1 MGIIMPKDLS
11 KYLDIINLPRH
22 ISTRRA
28 PMSISNRAAQ
38 FAPFAALT
46 GYESSIREAARFT
59 EQRIEPDED
68 QKAAIN
74 EMLQYINR
82 HINEQPE
89 VTVLYFRPDERKNGG
104 RYVTVTGNVVK
115 FDATEKTLWLAD
127 GAVLF
132 IENILALLYK

>member
-1 MGIIMPKDLS
+1 MSKDLS

-59 EQRIEPDED
+59 EQRVEPDED

-132 IENILALLYK
+132 VESILEFL

>member
-1 MGIIMPKDLS
+1 MPKDLS

-68 QKAAIN
+68 QK
-74 EMLQYINR
+74 
-82 HINEQPE
+82 H
-89 VTVLYFRPDERKNGG
+89 LYGHDFLKK
-104 RYVTVTGNVVK
+104 RYDFQK
-115 FDATEKTLWLAD
+115 
-127 GAVLF
+127 
-132 IENILALLYK
+132 NILLHHATHIHNRPTP

>member
-132 IENILALLYK
+132 AEDILEFL

>member
-1 MGIIMPKDLS
+1 MSKDLS

-74 EMLQYINR
+74 EMLQCINR

-104 RYVTVTGNVVK
+104 RYMTVTGNVVK

-132 IENILALLYK
+132 VDNILALLYK

>member
-1 MGIIMPKDLS
+1 MPKDLS

-46 GYESSIREAARFT
+46 GYDSSIREAARFT

-74 EMLQYINR
+74 EKLRYISR
-82 HINEQPE
+82 HIDEHPE
-89 VTVLYFRPDERKNGG
+89 VAILYFRPDERKNGG
-104 RYVTVTGNVVK
+104 RYVTVSGKVVK
-115 FDATEKTLWLAD
+115 FDAVEKILWLAD

-132 IENILALLYK
+132 VENILALLYK

>member
-1 MGIIMPKDLS
+1 MSKDLS

-59 EQRIEPDED
+59 EQRVEPDED

-74 EMLQYINR
+74 EKLQYISR
-82 HINEQPE
+82 HIDERPE
-89 VTVLYFRPDERKNGG
+89 ITALYFRPDERKNGG
-104 RYVTVTGNVVK
+104 QYVTMSGKVVK
-115 FDATEKTLWLAD
+115 FDVNEKTLWLED
-127 GAVLF
+127 GVVLF
-132 IENILALLYK
+132 AENILEFL

>member
-1 MGIIMPKDLS
+1 MSKDLS

-28 PMSISNRAAQ
+28 PMSVSNRAAQ

-74 EMLQYINR
+74 EKLQYISR
-82 HINEQPE
+82 HIDEHPE
-89 VTVLYFRPDERKNGG
+89 VTILYFRPDERKNGG
-104 RYVTVTGNVVK
+104 RYVTVTGKVVK
-115 FDATEKTLWLAD
+115 FDANERTLWLED

-132 IENILALLYK
+132 IENILTLLYK